1 MMLSPH
7 FSLAELTKSSTASR
21 LNINN
26 TPDDVSIEALKLVAV
41 NILEPVRERYG
52 AFTPSSGFRCQKL
65 NSAIGSN
72 ANSQH
77 TRGEAVDFEL
87 VGVDNYNLACW
98 CQDNLKFDQLIL
110 ECYDGSPHSG
120 WVHISYIENKNRS
133 QVLTISSKGIFE
145 GLNR

>member
-1 MMLSPH
+1 MLSPH

-21 LNINN
+21 LNIDN
-26 TPDDVSIEALKLVAV
+26 TPDDAQIEALKLVAM

>member
-1 MMLSPH
+1 MLSPH

-21 LNINN
+21 LNIDN
-26 TPDDVSIEALKLVAV
+26 TPDDAQIEALKLVALS
-41 NILEPVRERYG
+41 ILEPIRERYG
-52 AFTPSSGFRCQKL
+52 AFTPNSGFRCQAL

>member
-21 LNINN
+21 LNIDN
-26 TPDDVSIEALKLVAV
+26 TPDNAQIEALKLVAL
-41 NILEPVRERYG
+41 NILEPVRDNYR

>member
-110 ECYDGSPHSG
+110 ECYDGSPYSG

>member
-1 MMLSPH
+1 MLSPH

>member
-21 LNINN
+21 LNIDN
-26 TPDDVSIEALKLVAV
+26 TPDDAQIEALKLVAL
-41 NILEPVRERYG
+41 NILEPVRDNYR
-52 AFTPSSGFRCQKL
+52 AFTPSSGFRCQEL

-77 TRGEAVDFEL
+77 TKGEAVDFEM

-98 CQDNLKFDQLIL
+98 CQDSLKFDQLIL
-110 ECYDGSPHSG
+110 ECYSGSPHSG
-120 WVHISYIENKNRS
+120 WVHASFKRAGNRG
-133 QVLTISSKGIFE
+133 QILTISSKGIFE
-145 GLNR
+145 GLHR

>member
-1 MMLSPH
+1 MLSPH

-133 QVLTISSKGIFE
+133 QILTISSKGIFE
-145 GLNR
+145 GLHR

>member
-1 MMLSPH
+1 MLSPH

-77 TRGEAVDFEL
+77 TKGEAVDFEL

>member
-21 LNINN
+21 LNIDN
-26 TPDDVSIEALKLVAV
+26 TPDDAQIEALKLVAM

>member
-1 MMLSPH
+1 MLSPH

-21 LNINN
+21 LNIDN
-26 TPDDVSIEALKLVAV
+26 TPDNAQIEALKLVAL

-52 AFTPSSGFRCQKL
+52 AFTPNSGFRCQEL

-120 WVHISYIENKNRS
+120 WVHISYIGNKNRG

>member
-21 LNINN
+21 LNIDN
-26 TPDDVSIEALKLVAV
+26 TPDNAQIEALKLVALS
-41 NILEPVRERYG
+41 ILEPIRERYG
-52 AFTPSSGFRCQKL
+52 AFTPNSGFRCQEL
-65 NSAIGSN
+65 NTAIGSSP
-72 ANSQH
+72 NSQH
-77 TRGEAVDFEL
+77 IKGQAVDVEV